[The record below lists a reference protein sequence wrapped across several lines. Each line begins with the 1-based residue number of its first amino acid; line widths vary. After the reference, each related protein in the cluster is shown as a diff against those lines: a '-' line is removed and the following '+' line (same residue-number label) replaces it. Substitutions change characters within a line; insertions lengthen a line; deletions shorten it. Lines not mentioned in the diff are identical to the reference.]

1 MSDRELITEYKHTIL
16 ELTQEKKDL
25 NKLIEEKDAKIKKIL
40 IQLEQANTDTQSAG
54 KKIAE
59 LEKKLNK
66 KQAIKRV
73 IDEKITEIL
82 ENTSEIDE
90 KKDDESVDN

>member
-40 IQLEQANTDTQSAG
+40 IQLQAFKSINMYLKNQLFNEL
-54 KKIAE
+54 KYLKIS
-59 LEKKLNK
+59 EKLLKTF
-66 KQAIKRV
+66 
-73 IDEKITEIL
+73 KI
-82 ENTSEIDE
+82 S
-90 KKDDESVDN
+90 